1 MATQVQLRRGT
12 TLEWEAA
19 NPILAEGEIGIDLT
33 LGAFKIGDGSHHWTE
48 IHFMEEGPSGPTGPT
63 GPMGASGPAGDKGD
77 TGDSR
82 FPSSRQS
89 SPVQG
94 DVFTENSNAYIY
106 LADHWYQ
113 FLVVGPYFV

>member
-33 LGAFKIGDGSHHWTE
+33 LGAFKVGDGSHPWTE
-48 IHFMEEGPSGPTGPT
+48 IPFMEEGP
-63 GPMGASGPAGDKGD
+63 AGPAGVTGDPGEKGD

-82 FPSSRQS
+82 FPSNRQS

-94 DVFTENSNAYIY
+94 DVFADNNNAYIY